1 MFRHAILTILSL
13 AALSAAAQAA
23 TPCATLGKAGR
34 QHAAVAVSTLAAR
47 PRASKSARPSTAIR
61 AKRNPD
67 RKAYAR
73 AEALLVRA
81 LANRQARARRGAP
94 PHAHHGK
101 QPGGVYTAQRRFSE
115 AEPLYHRSLEA
126 SEHAFGNGHPV
137 TVATIKGLASLY
149 EAQGRRAEAALLLPA
164 HRHMAGPARHNG

>member
-1 MFRHAILTILSL
+1 MFRHVILTILSL

-34 QHAAVAVSTLAAR
+34 QKPEVTVPPVAAR
-47 PRASKSARPSTAIR
+47 PRASKSARPSTAMR
-61 AKRNPD
+61 AKTKLD

-81 LANRQARARRGAP
+81 LANRQRKLGEEHPLTLTTANSLAAL
-94 PHAHHGK
+94 
-101 QPGGVYTAQRRFSE
+101 YTAQRRFSE

-149 EAQGRRAEAALLLPA
+149 EAQGRRAEAALLCQAPA
-164 HRHMAGPARHNG
+164 HGRTANNG